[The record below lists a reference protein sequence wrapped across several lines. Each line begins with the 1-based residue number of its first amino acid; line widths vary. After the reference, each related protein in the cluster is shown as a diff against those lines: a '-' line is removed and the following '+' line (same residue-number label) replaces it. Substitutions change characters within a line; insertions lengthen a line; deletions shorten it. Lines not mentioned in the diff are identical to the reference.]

1 MRVTTKTVRPFFK
14 KFKSYSAA
22 EIMAAG
28 GTTQFARLTGHDA
41 KRMYHLEGESLTD
54 EDLQK
59 ELKDLEYK

>member
-1 MRVTTKTVRPFFK
+1 MRVTTKTVRPFLK
-14 KFKSYSAA
+14 NLSHTPA

-54 EDLQK
+54 EELQK
-59 ELKDLEYK
+59 ALKDLEYK